1 MTAWTP
7 TLFLTDGATIP
18 TSYTDHAE
26 IGSINIAGGRYDTTT
41 QPTGRTMTVQ
51 LTPLTSFTPPNIADP
66 LQLYLILGGYSYDLF
81 NGMITDITFSYRNYG
96 NGNGIPTYTITAMA
110 AIGTLEWNRCTPIN
124 YDMDYAGAQILA
136 MMSDWQIGS
145 QYNNADT
152 YNSTTMPQTGGAVL
166 DAFNHVGTENL
177 YDAIRYTASSAGG
190 VFYDR
195 ANGTIWY
202 DRRSDRNSRSAFT
215 LTTDDIDSSIAFT
228 RSITAIGNDVKIIRT
243 GTDATASDS
252 TSIGKFGRR
261 YGERDTRIHN
271 LSDAQTL
278 ANSFIA
284 GFKSPVWRPDT
295 VSCTLTNPQMSD
307 ATRANLLGVFCGSK
321 VTIPVPSYIGGGTAT
336 YFVEN
341 FTWTVDVGYLNVSL
355 GLAPTNDSI

>member
-7 TLFLTDGATIP
+7 TLFLTDGETIP

-26 IGSINIAGGRYDTTT
+26 IGSINISGGRYDTTT

-66 LQLYLILGGYSYDLF
+66 LQLYLILGGYNYDLF
-81 NGMITDITFSYRNYG
+81 NGIITDISFSYRNFG

-110 AIGTLEWNRCTPIN
+110 AIGTIEWNSCTPTVN
-124 YDMDYAGAQILA
+124 YSLDYAGAQILA
-136 MMSDWQIGS
+136 MMSDWQFANKPF
-145 QYNNADT
+145 YD
-152 YNSTTMPQTGGAVL
+152 YTTMPQTGGAVL
-166 DAFNHVGTENL
+166 DAVAPSSTDNL
-177 YDAIRYTASSAGG
+177 YDVIRYTASSAGG

-195 ANGTIWY
+195 ADGSIWY
-202 DRRSDRNSRSAFT
+202 DRRSDRNNRSAFT
-215 LTTDDIDSSIAFT
+215 LTNDDIDSSISFT

-252 TSIGKFGRR
+252 TSIGKFGKRH
-261 YGERDTRIHN
+261 GERDTRIHN

-321 VTIPVPSYIGGGTAT
+321 VTIPVPSEIGGGTDT

>member
-1 MTAWTP
+1 
-7 TLFLTDGATIP
+7 
-18 TSYTDHAE
+18 
-26 IGSINIAGGRYDTTT
+26 
-41 QPTGRTMTVQ
+41 
-51 LTPLTSFTPPNIADP
+51 
-66 LQLYLILGGYSYDLF
+66 
-81 NGMITDITFSYRNYG
+81 MITDITFSYRNFG

-110 AIGTLEWNRCTPIN
+110 AIGTLEWNRCTPIS

-136 MMSDWQIGS
+136 LMSDWQIGS

-166 DAFNHVGTENL
+166 DAFSNAGTENL
-177 YDAIRYTASSAGG
+177 YDVIRYTASSAGG

-195 ANGTIWY
+195 ADGTIWY

-215 LTTDDIDSSIAFT
+215 LTNDDIDSSIAFT
-228 RSITAIGNDVKIIRT
+228 RSITAIGNYVKIIRT
-243 GTDATASDS
+243 GTDATASYS
-252 TSIGKFGRR
+252 TSVGKFGRR

-307 ATRANLLGVFCGSK
+307 ATRANLFGVFCGSK
-321 VTIPVPSYIGGGTAT
+321 VTIPVPSDIGGGTAS